1 MIIGWRR
8 LSTMS
13 AIAAVVVAYGCDS
26 GAPSKTRDDIAADSA
41 LASDLA
47 LANRDTLLVDSIG
60 EYRPPDAAES
70 DTTKAENLMSSA
82 PQPVLT
88 VPAPVK
94 PNVGAAPAP
103 APPVKKTEPVAPP
116 VTVSPPPQ
124 PKPVAPVTTTPD
136 PSPSVATGPTRKGA
150 AACSSPLQA
159 DQEECVRA
167 TLPAADMRLNRIYR
181 ALITEIRR
189 QEGVRNGGGDPTSV
203 ERLRVSQRSWLVYR
217 DNQCR
222 KRGRGKEGAL
232 WARPRVRCLGQFS
245 IRRAN
250 ELADNFSRITAH

>member
-1 MIIGWRR
+1 MV
-8 LSTMS
+8 SFF
-13 AIAAVVVAYGCDS
+13 AAALGAVGCDS

-60 EYRPPDAAES
+60 EYRPPDAAER
-70 DTTKAENLMSSA
+70 DTAGA
-82 PQPVLT
+82 PDLVTSTPPPAPTISMPGQSKTSTALAAPPTGNNAVGATPSVT
-88 VPAPVK
+88 VPPPVK
-94 PNVGAAPAP
+94 PEPVEPAP
-103 APPVKKTEPVAPP
+103 AI
-116 VTVSPPPQ
+116 
-124 PKPVAPVTTTPD
+124 
-136 PSPSVATGPTRKGA
+136 PSGPARKGA
-150 AACSSPLQA
+150 AACSSSLKA
-159 DQEECVRA
+159 DQAECVRA
-167 TLPAADMRLNRIYR
+167 ILPAADMRLNRIYR

-189 QEGVRNGGGDPTSV
+189 QEGVRNGGADPASV

-222 KRGRGKEGAL
+222 ARGRGKEGAL

-250 ELADNFSRITAH
+250 ELADSFSRLTAH